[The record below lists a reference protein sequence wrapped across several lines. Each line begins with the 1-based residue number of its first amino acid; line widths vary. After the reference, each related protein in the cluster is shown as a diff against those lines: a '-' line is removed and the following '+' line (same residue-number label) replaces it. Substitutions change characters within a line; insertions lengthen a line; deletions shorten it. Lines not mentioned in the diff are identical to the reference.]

1 MISIGGVSF
10 AMAAFTMVADA
21 PLESVITILLL
32 LKSIAVSNIILS
44 PALLDELSVPFK
56 TISSNPESSVS

>member
-1 MISIGGVSF
+1 MS
-10 AMAAFTMVADA
+10 AFTMVADA
-21 PLESVITILLL
+21 PLESVIPILLL